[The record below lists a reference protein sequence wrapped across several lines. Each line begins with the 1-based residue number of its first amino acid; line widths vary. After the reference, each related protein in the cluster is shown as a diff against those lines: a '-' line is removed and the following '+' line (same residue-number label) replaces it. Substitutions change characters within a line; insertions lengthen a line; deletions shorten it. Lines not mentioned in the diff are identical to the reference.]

1 MRLFHLLG
9 CILYV
14 LRLFPVAL
22 QSSFI
27 VLSYSTEYFVSIGPF
42 LFLISIPI
50 PIPIPISALLLF
62 FALRSLGFGD

>member
-1 MRLFHLLG
+1 MRLFRLLG

-27 VLSYSTEYFVSIGPF
+27 VLSCSTEYFVSIGPF
-42 LFLISIPI
+42 LFFLIS
-50 PIPIPISALLLF
+50 ISALLLF
-62 FALRSLGFGD
+62 FSLLVHLFSGIDYN

>member
-1 MRLFHLLG
+1 MRLFRLLG

-27 VLSYSTEYFVSIGPF
+27 VLSCSTEYFVSIGPF
-42 LFLISIPI
+42 LFFSFPFLHCFF
-50 PIPIPISALLLF
+50 LF
-62 FALRSLGFGD
+62 PLGSLVFGD

>member
-50 PIPIPISALLLF
+50 PIPISALLLF